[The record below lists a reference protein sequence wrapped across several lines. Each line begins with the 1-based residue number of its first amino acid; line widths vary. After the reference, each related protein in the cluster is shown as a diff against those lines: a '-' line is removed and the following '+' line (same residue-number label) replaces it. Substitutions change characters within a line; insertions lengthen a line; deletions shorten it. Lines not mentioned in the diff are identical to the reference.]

1 MTLELHDTA
10 TFNGSIA
17 ADGTEQLAVKTNK
30 ADVVE
35 VLVDGGAS
43 GTAPTSYD
51 LVVEYYSTAADDWM
65 QVDSVTGV
73 TSFAPSVEE
82 SARGQQYRITLTN
95 ATAGPETYRI
105 SLEAFNEV

>member
-17 ADGTEQLAVKTNK
+17 DGGSEQLAVQTNK

-35 VLVDGGAS
+35 VLVDDGTTGTAS
-43 GTAPTSYD
+43 GSYD

-73 TSFAPSVEE
+73 TALAPSVEE
-82 SARGQQYRITLTN
+82 SARGQQYRVTITN
-95 ATAGPETYRI
+95 QSGASANFRV
-105 SLEAFNEV
+105 SLEAFNEI